1 MSRTAT
7 GQWSFSVQTCFFS
20 IPPSYIPLVFVVV
33 AVVVVVVAVVF
44 VVVVLLLLRPGITVM
59 VDWA

>member
-33 AVVVVVVAVVF
+33 AVVVVVVF
-44 VVVVLLLLRPGITVM
+44 VVVVVLLLRPGITVM